1 MTLSAGSV
9 LAPPDAVNPPLMHF
23 PVESGWPFA
32 ARTPFGSEA
41 GSGADWLGAKMTSA
55 RAPNASHWLGIVP
68 GAAASTFYPPPGVGS
83 APAPSMSTAAG
94 NAPVTG
100 KGRGFAS
107 SARVP
112 AVPPPVTG
120 PTGPLQATL
129 SLEHNVLT
137 FRAQSPPAENS
148 RVLCGLCAASSVPSV
163 AKQGLQLR
171 YSAAALRDHMLD
183 AHPTVAPLPLSSP
196 DGQPTWR
203 TLPEPSIQVGAEE
216 VRGLLGKAVG
226 TRPGTS
232 KSDTGTKGA
241 PRLEGT
247 SSATAVPADLPLPKR
262 PRITVHE
269 SVCPERPPRE
279 RQSSLILDNSADP
292 NGHDPIGDDLLRL
305 SYLLLPPAQ
314 RPMPSATR
322 VASKQGSNKIPNEGV
337 WHR

>member
-9 LAPPDAVNPPLMHF
+9 LAPPDAVNPPPMYF
-23 PVESGWPFA
+23 PVESGWPIA

-183 AHPTVAPLPLSSP
+183 AHPTVAPLPLSPP
-196 DGQPTWR
+196 DGQSTWR
-203 TLPEPSIQVGAEE
+203 TLPEPS
-216 VRGLLGKAVG
+216 
-226 TRPGTS
+226 TRQSCRST
-232 KSDTGTKGA
+232 
-241 PRLEGT
+241 RECT
-247 SSATAVPADLPLPKR
+247 SSSDHVPLHNHPVD
-262 PRITVHE
+262 RIE
-269 SVCPERPPRE
+269 
-279 RQSSLILDNSADP
+279 
-292 NGHDPIGDDLLRL
+292 
-305 SYLLLPPAQ
+305 
-314 RPMPSATR
+314 
-322 VASKQGSNKIPNEGV
+322 
-337 WHR
+337 